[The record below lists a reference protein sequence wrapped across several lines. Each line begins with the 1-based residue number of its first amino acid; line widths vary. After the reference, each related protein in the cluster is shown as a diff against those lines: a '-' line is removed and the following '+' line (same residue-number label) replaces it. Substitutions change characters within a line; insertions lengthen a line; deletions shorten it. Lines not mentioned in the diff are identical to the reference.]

1 MRRYILSIDQGT
13 TSSRAIIFD
22 RDGRVMGKG
31 QHEFKQI
38 LPQPGFVEH
47 DPFDILS
54 SQLAAIRDAF
64 ASSEVGQEEIL
75 SIGITNQRETT
86 IVWER
91 ASGKPVYNA
100 IVWQCRRTAGIC
112 EDIKARETS
121 LSRKRGLSSMRI
133 SARQSLN
140 GYLTTFP
147 MPDVVRITAS

>member
-75 SIGITNQRETT
+75 
-86 IVWER
+86 
-91 ASGKPVYNA
+91 
-100 IVWQCRRTAGIC
+100 
-112 EDIKARETS
+112 
-121 LSRKRGLSSMRI
+121 
-133 SARQSLN
+133 
-140 GYLTTFP
+140 
-147 MPDVVRITAS
+147 